1 LSIGEISPCIHHR
14 VNERYRFDHNNDE
27 TGPVLNGSLSHM
39 PLQTPV
45 NARFVLERDEFS
57 EASRL
62 AMRNLSPRIKWPGYA
77 QIGLLF
83 ALMLT
88 AIAYK
93 PEGKTQPVSFIILIL
108 VWLVFCTG
116 LIAQRAWRE
125 HRFAPMEGKE
135 IWYEF
140 REEGFRCGLPNAE
153 SQTNWPAISGF
164 IETDALFVLL
174 GSGLLFYTIPKR
186 ALAANADASLRQL
199 LQDKVASR
207 R

>member
-1 LSIGEISPCIHHR
+1 MPPQTS
-14 VNERYRFDHNNDE
+14 
-27 TGPVLNGSLSHM
+27 LNVH
-39 PLQTPV
+39 
-45 NARFVLERDEFS
+45 FVLERNEFS
-57 EASRL
+57 KACGIAS
-62 AMRNLSPRIKWPGYA
+62 RNLSPMINWAAYA

-93 PEGKTQPVSFIILIL
+93 PEGKTQSVSFIIFIL

-116 LIAQRAWRE
+116 LISQRAWVQ

-140 REEGFRCGLPNAE
+140 VEKGFRCGLPNSE
-153 SQTNWPAISGF
+153 SQINWPAISRF

-186 ALAANADASLRQL
+186 ALAASDAVSLREL
-199 LQDKVASR
+199 LQQKVAAR
-207 R
+207 G